1 MEKDSMKRLMIIAL
15 AAIASSGVFAQDNA
29 EASPEKPNGA
39 RMMQRPMMGGQGP
52 WLVRMFTKKDNFE
65 KLGITDKAKADKLLA
80 DLESIKDEGNA
91 IEKKVREISREQA
104 ELMRKLFADK
114 AADSKEVMAK
124 IDEVAKLRAEQARLS
139 VKTILTL
146 RENLTE
152 EQMQNARNMMMERG
166 QMRRSMRRGVGMSE
180 PGRRPMRGKGR
191 KAASRNPADSE

>member
-1 MEKDSMKRLMIIAL
+1 MKRLMIIAL

-39 RMMQRPMMGGQGP
+39 RVMQRPMMGGQGP
-52 WLVRMFTKKDNFE
+52 WLVRMFTKKENFE
-65 KLGITDKAKADKLLA
+65 KLGISDKAKADKLLA
-80 DLESIKDEGNA
+80 DLEKIKDEGNA

-146 RENLTE
+146 RENLTD

-166 QMRRSMRRGVGMSE
+166 QMRRSMRRGMGASE
-180 PGRRPMRGKGR
+180 PGRRPARGKGR
-191 KAASRNPADSE
+191 RGASRNPAASE

>member
-1 MEKDSMKRLMIIAL
+1 MKRIMIMAL
-15 AAIASSGVFAQDNA
+15 AAIATMGAIAQDGDQMP
-29 EASPEKPNGA
+29 PERPNGA
-39 RMMQRPMMGGQGP
+39 RMGPRPMMGGQGP
-52 WLVRMFTKKDNFE
+52 WLVRMFTKKENFE
-65 KLGITDKAKADKLLA
+65 KLGISDKAKADKLLA
-80 DLESIKDEGNA
+80 DLEKIKDEGNA

-146 RENLTE
+146 RENLTD

-166 QMRRSMRRGVGMSE
+166 QMRRSMRRGMGTSE

-191 KAASRNPADSE
+191 RSASRNPAASE

>member
-1 MEKDSMKRLMIIAL
+1 MKRLMIIAL

-52 WLVRMFTKKDNFE
+52 WLVRMFTKKENFE
-65 KLGITDKAKADKLLA
+65 KLGISDKAKADKLLA
-80 DLESIKDEGNA
+80 DLEKIKDEGNA

-152 EQMQNARNMMMERG
+152 EQMKNARSMMMERG
-166 QMRRSMRRGVGMSE
+166 KARRSMRQGAGGTE
-180 PGRRPMRGKGR
+180 PGRRPARGKGR
-191 KAASRNPADSE
+191 RAAPRNPDAVE

>member
-1 MEKDSMKRLMIIAL
+1 MKRLMIIAL

-52 WLVRMFTKKDNFE
+52 WLVRMFTKKENFE
-65 KLGITDKAKADKLLA
+65 KLGISDKAKADKLLA

>member
-1 MEKDSMKRLMIIAL
+1 MKRLMIIAL
-15 AAIASSGVFAQDNA
+15 AAIASSGVFAQDNV
-29 EASPEKPNGA
+29 EMPLERQNGA
-39 RMMQRPMMGGQGP
+39 RMAQRPMMGGQGP

-80 DLESIKDEGNA
+80 YLECIKDEGNA

-146 RENLTE
+146 RENLTD

-166 QMRRSMRRGVGMSE
+166 QMRRSMRRGMGTSE

-191 KAASRNPADSE
+191 KAAARNPATSE

>member
-1 MEKDSMKRLMIIAL
+1 MKRLIIIAL

-29 EASPEKPNGA
+29 EVSPEKPNGA
-39 RMMQRPMMGGQGP
+39 RMGPRPMMGGQGP
-52 WLVRMFTKKDNFE
+52 WLVRMFTKKENFE
-65 KLGITDKAKADKLLA
+65 KLGISDKAKADKLLA

-114 AADSKEVMAK
+114 ATDSKEVMAK

-152 EQMQNARNMMMERG
+152 EQMENARNMMMERG

>member
-1 MEKDSMKRLMIIAL
+1 MKRLIIIAL

-29 EASPEKPNGA
+29 ETLSERVNGA
-39 RMMQRPMMGGQGP
+39 RMGPRPMMGGQGP
-52 WLVRMFTKKDNFE
+52 WLVRMFTKRENFE
-65 KLGITDKAKADKLLA
+65 KLEISDKAKADKLLA

-114 AADSKEVMAK
+114 ATDSKEVMAK
-124 IDEVAKLRAEQARLS
+124 IDEVAKLRADQARLS

-166 QMRRSMRRGVGMSE
+166 KVRRSMRRGMGTSE

-191 KAASRNPADSE
+191 RGASRNPAASE

>member
-1 MEKDSMKRLMIIAL
+1 MKRLMIIAL
-15 AAIASSGVFAQDNA
+15 AAIASSGAFAQDNA

-52 WLVRMFTKKDNFE
+52 WLVRMFTKKENFE
-65 KLGITDKAKADKLLA
+65 KLGISDKAKADKLFA

-114 AADSKEVMAK
+114 TADSKEVMAK
-124 IDEVAKLRAEQARLS
+124 IDEVAKLRADQARLS
-139 VKTILTL
+139 VKTILML

-166 QMRRSMRRGVGMSE
+166 KVRRSMRRGVGASE

-191 KAASRNPADSE
+191 RGASRNPAASE

>member
-1 MEKDSMKRLMIIAL
+1 
-15 AAIASSGVFAQDNA
+15 
-29 EASPEKPNGA
+29 
-39 RMMQRPMMGGQGP
+39 
-52 WLVRMFTKKDNFE
+52 MFTKKDNFE

-80 DLESIKDEGNA
+80 DLECIKDEGNA

-166 QMRRSMRRGVGMSE
+166 QMRRSMRRGAGTAE

-191 KAASRNPADSE
+191 KAAARNPADSE

>member
-1 MEKDSMKRLMIIAL
+1 MKRLMIIAL

-52 WLVRMFTKKDNFE
+52 WLVRMFTKKENFE

-139 VKTILTL
+139 VKTILML
-146 RENLTE
+146 RENLTD

-166 QMRRSMRRGVGMSE
+166 QMRRSMRQGVGGTE
-180 PGRRPMRGKGR
+180 PGRRPARGKGR
-191 KAASRNPADSE
+191 RAAPRNPDAVE